1 MIRGRIG
8 LLCGAA
14 EQRIRNLLFGA
25 VAAATVILFAT
36 VSLGFGTLAA
46 YAYLSASEGRVNAAL
61 TVSAI
66 YGLVAITIWVIWATR
81 RRASCFRHAAAA
93 PAPEVSGT
101 SDLLIQSL
109 AAAGPTQNQPALVA
123 AMRLGRELTPM
134 QLLALALIGGFVAAR
149 KIGK

>member
-1 MIRGRIG
+1 MISGLIG
-8 LLCGAA
+8 LCGAA

-61 TVSAI
+61 AVSAI

-81 RRASCFRHAAAA
+81 RRAFWFRHAAAA

-109 AAAGPTQNQPALVA
+109 AAAGPTQDQLALVA
-123 AMRLGRELTPM
+123 AMRLVRELTPM
-134 QLLALALIGGFVAAR
+134 QLLALALIGGFVAGR